1 MSRRFPVV
9 QSANCKYA
17 VNYPCTFPCIR
28 LCSMYFIVN
37 FVRTIRKD
45 SLHLLDARPALFH
58 FAGSSKLL
66 GLTLS
71 RWIWPIS
78 LHGGPTSIWASS
90 LGEDSS
96 TPHKQYIPNIKFEHV
111 LVFLL
116 LKKSLFW

>member
-1 MSRRFPVV
+1 
-9 QSANCKYA
+9 
-17 VNYPCTFPCIR
+17 
-28 LCSMYFIVN
+28 MYFIVN

-78 LHGGPTSIWASS
+78 LHGGPTSIWTSS

-111 LVFLL
+111 LVFLP